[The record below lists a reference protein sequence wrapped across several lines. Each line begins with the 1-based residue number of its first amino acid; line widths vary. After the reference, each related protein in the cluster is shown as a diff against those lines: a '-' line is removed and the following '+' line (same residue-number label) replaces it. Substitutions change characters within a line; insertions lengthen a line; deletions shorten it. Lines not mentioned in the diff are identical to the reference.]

1 MPSVSPPL
9 GGFLSALLPAALL
22 ILLAAFVPA
31 GVSGA
36 EISEEEFR
44 ELQQTVRDLRRQ
56 LESTESKL
64 EEMRQKIARNTQ
76 TVEATADAVA
86 ESAEAKGTAS
96 SLKEG
101 FAIGGYGELHYNNLD
116 AEDERFDRDE
126 IDFHRFVLYFSYD
139 FSERLRFVSELE
151 LEHSVAGEGQEGE
164 IELEQAYIE
173 YDFSKRSSGRAG
185 LFLLPI
191 GILNETHEPNTFYGV
206 ERNAVENVIIPTT
219 WWVGGIG
226 FTHRM
231 DSGLSFDLSIHE
243 GLKLGISQSTSET
256 RIRSGR
262 QKTSEADASDFAY
275 TASVRYAGIPGLQLG
290 AAIQYQSDPT
300 QNGDDAV
307 DDAWLYEA
315 HVIYNRGGFGLRAL
329 YAAWSLD
336 AEDGVEA
343 RGYDEQS
350 GWFVEPSYRITE
362 KIGIFARY
370 EDVEGGRSRDQF
382 EQWTTG
388 FNYWPHEQVVLKFD
402 YQERQHEAETDE
414 GRDYDGFN
422 LGVGYQF

>member
-1 MPSVSPPL
+1 MPLPKVLKPKTQPL
-9 GGFLSALLPAALL
+9 
-22 ILLAAFVPA
+22 
-31 GVSGA
+31 
-36 EISEEEFR
+36 R
-44 ELQQTVRDLRRQ
+44 
-56 LESTESKL
+56 
-64 EEMRQKIARNTQ
+64 
-76 TVEATADAVA
+76 
-86 ESAEAKGTAS
+86 
-96 SLKEG
+96 LKEG

-116 AEDERFDRDE
+116 AEDERFDQDE
-126 IDFHRFVLYFSYD
+126 IDFHRFVLFFSYD

-151 LEHSVAGEGQEGE
+151 LEHSVAGEDQEGE

-173 YDFSKRSSGRAG
+173 YDFSERSSGRAG

-231 DSGLSFDLSIHE
+231 ESGLSFDLAIHE

-275 TASVRYAGIPGLQLG
+275 TASVRYTGIPGLRLG
-290 AAIQYQSDPT
+290 TAIQYQSDPT

-315 HVIYNRGGFGLRAL
+315 TLSTIAAALGCAHYMPPGPLMPRTAWRREAMMNNPAGL
-329 YAAWSLD
+329 WSL
-336 AEDGVEA
+336 
-343 RGYDEQS
+343 
-350 GWFVEPSYRITE
+350 PTE
-362 KIGIFARY
+362 LQRKSAYLPATRM
-370 EDVEGGRSRDQF
+370 
-382 EQWTTG
+382 
-388 FNYWPHEQVVLKFD
+388 
-402 YQERQHEAETDE
+402 
-414 GRDYDGFN
+414 
-422 LGVGYQF
+422 